1 MKTNSGA
8 TRISL
13 SNERTIPM
21 ATNTPLKPTIGLKD
35 WIENVR
41 KLAPE
46 ARIPYIVQIWW
57 QSGGEFANCSF
68 ANKAKRFKLLPI
80 AGLAQW

>member
-1 MKTNSGA
+1 MKTISGA

-46 ARIPYIVQIWW
+46 ARIPYIG
-57 QSGGEFANCSF
+57 SGGNPVANSLIV
-68 ANKAKRFKLLPI
+68 LLRTMLSVSSYYRLP
-80 AGLAQW
+80 G